1 MKVRRN
7 WTNCSAQWC
16 FSLLRWGDMLPYCAE
31 WKNSRLTLAAGL
43 LFQTTLSTLFQSGYH
58 THLCWFW
65 TAQTLEKEKH
75 NSLLSQSFAVCL
87 CRFLLHITHM
97 PLHANEKCQEQTT
110 WLLHAWSEENLP
122 VFINEPQ
129 CAESHSYITVIRQ
142 ACAGLTP
149 APPAPLTHV
158 PLKVIYTKAAN
169 FTGAKMCNEE
179 NLKHYCAAQMI
190 PG

>member
-1 MKVRRN
+1 MKGRRN

-75 NSLLSQSFAVCL
+75 NSLLSQSFAACL

-97 PLHANEKCQEQTT
+97 PLHANEKMSRADHLATPRLVRGKSSCLHQRATVCWALCPT
-110 WLLHAWSEENLP
+110 RISRSLDRHALGWLQRLLLRSLM
-122 VFINEPQ
+122 F
-129 CAESHSYITVIRQ
+129 HSR
-142 ACAGLTP
+142 
-149 APPAPLTHV
+149 
-158 PLKVIYTKAAN
+158 
-169 FTGAKMCNEE
+169 
-179 NLKHYCAAQMI
+179 
-190 PG
+190 